1 MADDEEQPAVSVC
14 TFLSGIAT
22 FCFLIW
28 LCWIVT
34 ELVRAGIPEA
44 QRAELV
50 STGMWVASGVAV
62 SAILA
67 AKSVSVNPLQF
78 VASWITAVKGM
89 IVK

>member
-1 MADDEEQPAVSVC
+1 MC
-14 TFLSGIAT
+14 TFLSGLAT
-22 FCFLIW
+22 FGFLVW

-50 STGMWVASGVAV
+50 STGLWAASGVAI
-62 SAILA
+62 SAIVA

-78 VASWITAVKGM
+78 VSSWIAAVKGM
-89 IVK
+89 IAK